1 MLLQEVI
8 TLVPWRQLQVGIMFC
23 CFIFLLCLYDSL
35 GFMVESLSVWKK
47 FDWYSI
53 YLHVILWDDIFWVVD
68 VIRLVITVI
77 VVVMVGLQFGGFWC
91 SIKWFL
97 NSVVGLSW
105 KVPNVILPHVGCT
118 SFFCAIYK
126 DKIRNRM
133 RFHKRIGNCRCLL
146 ILLFYNYIHRKRREA
161 ITMLKLVFELWQH

>member
-1 MLLQEVI
+1 MKTTSGCYHVLL
-8 TLVPWRQLQVGIMFC
+8 FY
-23 CFIFLLCLYDSL
+23 FIVFVWFTWFHGWVSIRVKEIWLIFY
-35 GFMVESLSVWKK
+35 LSSCNLMGW
-47 FDWYSI
+47 
-53 YLHVILWDDIFWVVD
+53 HIFWVVD

-97 NSVVGLSW
+97 NSVVSLSW
-105 KVPNVILPHVGCT
+105 KVPNVIFPHVGCT

-126 DKIRNRM
+126 DKIRNRR

-146 ILLFYNYIHRKRREA
+146 ILLFYNYIHRKIREA
-161 ITMLKLVFELWQH
+161 ITMLKLIFELWQH